1 MYGEGEQDPRADSR
15 RAHGERNNELIRGP
29 KLGVGGG
36 KKRPILSLFGQMLAA
51 PPCRG
56 KVEKKGGVFRG
67 PEREKNGSPWDF
79 FRPQGVGAGKEE
91 AIDAPPLKS
100 R

>member
-1 MYGEGEQDPRADSR
+1 MFPST
-15 RAHGERNNELIRGP
+15 HGGIAKP
-29 KLGVGGG
+29 ATDD
-36 KKRPILSLFGQMLAA
+36 LSSVAA